1 MVNVW
6 SDDLSRVPAAMPPLI
21 PPAGVM
27 RRPVDTTSPTALPA
41 GTNVPAAGVS
51 LMTRQAGIVELAE
64 VVTAPTTRP
73 APVIAVVAAA
83 CVRRSTFETATDE
96 DDEPV
101 ETTSAT
107 ALQTTTDV
115 PAVGDSLITDPL
127 GTVVLDAE
135 VIMPTTSPTLVI
147 VVVAAVCVWL
157 TTSGTGTCGGP
168 LETTRSTALP
178 TTTEVPAAGDS
189 LITDPLGTVVLVAL
203 VIAPTTSP
211 APVIAAVAA
220 VCV

>member
-1 MVNVW
+1 M
-6 SDDLSRVPAAMPPLI
+6 
-21 PPAGVM
+21 
-27 RRPVDTTSPTALPA
+27 
-41 GTNVPAAGVS
+41 
-51 LMTRQAGIVELAE
+51 
-64 VVTAPTTRP
+64 
-73 APVIAVVAAA
+73 
-83 CVRRSTFETATDE
+83 
-96 DDEPV
+96 
-101 ETTSAT
+101 
-107 ALQTTTDV
+107 
-115 PAVGDSLITDPL
+115 TDPL
-127 GTVVLDAE
+127 GTVVLVALVTVPTIKPAA
-135 VIMPTTSPTLVI
+135 VIAA
-147 VVVAAVCVWL
+147 VAAVCVWL